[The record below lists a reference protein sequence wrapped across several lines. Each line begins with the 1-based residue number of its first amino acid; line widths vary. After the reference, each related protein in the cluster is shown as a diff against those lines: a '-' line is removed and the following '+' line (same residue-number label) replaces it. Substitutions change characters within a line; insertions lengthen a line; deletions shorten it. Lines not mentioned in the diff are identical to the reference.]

1 MSLPHSMSLPL
12 TPGVAY
18 EILVATTSQ
27 GTEVYVRRLPP
38 PEPIEEGEGVDDE
51 ISGYFEEDE

>member
-1 MSLPHSMSLPL
+1 MSLPHPMSLPL

-38 PEPIEEGEGVDDE
+38 PEPIEEGEDVDDE
-51 ISGYFEEDE
+51 ISYFEEDE